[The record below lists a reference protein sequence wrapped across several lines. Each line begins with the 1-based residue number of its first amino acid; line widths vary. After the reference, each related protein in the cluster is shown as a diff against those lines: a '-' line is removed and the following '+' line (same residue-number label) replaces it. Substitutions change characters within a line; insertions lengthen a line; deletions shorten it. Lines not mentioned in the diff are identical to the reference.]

1 MAVATLHRSHTL
13 AALPTDYDNDGFQ
26 DMAVV
31 NFAVRPFTPLHATG
45 PLYMLLTCCHH
56 VPHQGNVEL
65 YHNNAGDV
73 ALHSHDDAAHLRTH
87 WLRVRV
93 REGVH
98 GRDSLGAIV
107 TLHEVEE
114 FNVPQQVR
122 EVRSVTGFQGSS
134 ETVVHFGLGSLAA
147 QDASAPQP
155 TLALTVHW
163 PARNATLHVSQVW
176 DAAVHTMACDHAC
189 VGVGVGVTDRCDTCL
204 CVLCRPGAA
213 RHGD

>member
-1 MAVATLHRSHTL
+1 
-13 AALPTDYDNDGFQ
+13 
-26 DMAVV
+26 
-31 NFAVRPFTPLHATG
+31 
-45 PLYMLLTCCHH
+45 MLLTCCHH
-56 VPHQGNVEL
+56 VTPQGNVEL